1 MRSSSWRIDG
11 QSFGPGLGVKAH
23 DRQAA
28 APAWPA
34 MVSQRNAK
42 KTPYIVYDTHRS
54 APRGFG
60 VKVGAH
66 SKTYIVQRRLGQK
79 VTKIK
84 IRNVSDYPRIA
95 NAREAAA
102 KKSVRS
108 TRRQRRIP
116 IPWSERPKRPTLP
129 ERAAPML
136 RLVAALSS
144 VETGRG
150 ARKSIK

>member
-1 MRSSSWRIDG
+1 M
-11 QSFGPGLGVKAH
+11 VKAL
-23 DRQAA
+23 DEDWVLRLTIDKRPRQHGRQ
-28 APAWPA
+28 
-34 MVSQRNAK
+34 VVFQRNAK

-84 IRNVSDYPRIA
+84 IGNVSDYPRIA
-95 NAREAAA
+95 DAREAVA
-102 KKSVRS
+102 KSSRS
-108 TRRQRRIP
+108 TRRQGGIP